1 MNYLYSMTKLISY
14 MLPGVFLIVVFS
26 LLKAFV
32 IPVHVTYE
40 LWFTYLNFFVWIVCI
55 VVPCV
60 IYYLRTPPGIDHRE

>member
-1 MNYLYSMTKLISY
+1 MTKLISY

-32 IPVHVTYE
+32 IPAQTTFE
-40 LWFTYLNFFVWIVCI
+40 SWFVYFNFFFWVVCI
-55 VVPCV
+55 VVPCL